1 MQADMA
7 SAPHGTRTAVFTPQ
21 KGVHDLLY
29 RLIIQQNVPFRNTKE
44 GTAQNKRCPWQGLSL
59 FVVFLRGAGGALGAA
74 AALVNA
80 HMVRAAAASLQI
92 TAALVVTVDVGF
104 RRGGRVVGGDIAAA
118 LAVAVAAADS
128 IPGAGVADLNA
139 VQAAAARL
147 IMAAVILRT
156 VKIVHS

>member
-1 MQADMA
+1 MQADIA
-7 SAPHGTRTAVFTPQ
+7 SAPHGTRTAAFTPQ

-44 GTAQNKRCPWQGLSL
+44 GTAQNKRCLWQYLSL
-59 FVVFLRGAGGALGAA
+59 FVVFLWGAGGALGAA

-80 HMVRAAAASLQI
+80 HMVCAAAVPLQMA
-92 TAALVVTVDVGF
+92 AALVVTVDVRLG
-104 RRGGRVVGGDIAAA
+104 RGRRVVGGDIAAA